1 MASTSEFEQDPVR
14 YPGCGRSHTSGYGQ
28 YRIEGVE
35 KEHYEVH
42 LEKFGAVELYRVL
55 SQA

>member
-42 LEKFGAVELYRVL
+42 LEKFGAAELYRVL